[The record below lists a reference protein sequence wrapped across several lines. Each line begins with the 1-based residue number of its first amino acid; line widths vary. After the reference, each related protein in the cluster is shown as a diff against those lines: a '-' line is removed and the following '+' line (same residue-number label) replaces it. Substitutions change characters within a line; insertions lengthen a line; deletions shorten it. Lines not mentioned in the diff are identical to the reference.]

1 LKKFSQQYSFS
12 RPHVYISVYRKVG
25 GFMHLLTYRELSKE
39 LSLSIRYLQ
48 KCVQE
53 QGLHCIRFGK
63 AVRFDPEDIAEWI
76 TKKRGEHAGV
86 IQEATTNGLSSGFS
100 LN

>member
-1 LKKFSQQYSFS
+1 
-12 RPHVYISVYRKVG
+12 
-25 GFMHLLTYRELSKE
+25 MNLLTYRELSKE

-53 QGLHCIRFGK
+53 QGLPCIRFGK

-76 TKKRGEHAGV
+76 TKKRGEHARV
-86 IQEATTNGLSSGFS
+86 IHDSASNGLNSGFS
-100 LN
+100 LD